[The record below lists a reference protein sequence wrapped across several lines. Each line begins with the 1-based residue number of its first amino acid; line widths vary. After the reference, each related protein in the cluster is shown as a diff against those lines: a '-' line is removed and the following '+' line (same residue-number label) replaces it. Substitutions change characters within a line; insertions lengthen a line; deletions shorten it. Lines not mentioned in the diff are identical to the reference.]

1 MGVKGIL
8 SNEDVGI
15 NVSRRVEPS
24 SSFTPPVGTLV
35 SNSVGSNVSP
45 SVCTVGV
52 LVVGSGETTAMVGSG
67 ETKRVGASESASL
80 GADVMVTGE
89 RVAST
94 VTLTLGDD
102 DDDSLGEEEELLL
115 GSIEGSD
122 EVDSSPGGQGSI
134 GVSVGNGV
142 KMIEG
147 VCVDKVGFEVG
158 QAGPPHPLP
167 FDGYYMI
174 VKKEIEM

>member
-1 MGVKGIL
+1 MGVRGIL

-45 SVCTVGV
+45 PVCTVGV
-52 LVVGSGETTAMVGSG
+52 LVIGPGETTAKVGSG
-67 ETKRVGASESASL
+67 ETKKVGSSESTSL

-89 RVAST
+89 RVAFT
-94 VTLTLGDD
+94 VTLGDD
-102 DDDSLGEEEELLL
+102 DDDSLGEEEELIL
-115 GSIEGSD
+115 GSIEGR
-122 EVDSSPGGQGSI
+122 EVESSPGGQGST
-134 GVSVGNGV
+134 GVIVGKGV
-142 KMIEG
+142 MMIEG
-147 VCVDKVGFEVG
+147 GCVAIVGFEVG

-167 FDGYYMI
+167 SDGCLSD